1 MSTRD
6 GRVPLLSPSMST
18 QSVRDGYGAIGPT
31 MIKKGVAL
39 EAGQLDQDRAREILY
54 FHRSTFAIDMEV
66 ALRGALASCLVIG
79 FSMSPLVHML
89 PLAYQSREV
98 LCMVGFWLIM
108 TIWKD
113 LGNTLRNAVHGV
125 SGCLL
130 AVINSLVMNSIFP
143 AGAHGAPGNHYS
155 ELVVYLD
162 LAIFVLVVLGLSFP
176 ERTRVFALFY
186 FAMFMMFYMNPESTA
201 AFSRVAVFNLEG
213 TGVVF
218 LAMCVTGTLLAILC
232 VAMPPLTCRNR
243 ALERAKGLT
252 EAMICITNS
261 VLEYYCGTQ
270 RSIVASKWQ
279 SELEMLVG
287 QVYDWETD
295 IVESWWEGFDIGR
308 FGESAVLHSSYAAM
322 IRKCL
327 DTVHGME
334 VSASRED
341 FDDSH
346 QQTVGALKDSMRTA
360 LGSTNRMLNA
370 ILRAVD
376 DGVITEQE
384 DKSLQEHAKIVH
396 EAVEK
401 MCADYKAAKI
411 ELGYSTLKIE
421 LLEEDF
427 FVFCMATYATHVC
440 DFASQKHVPKSG
452 HFFFGFRDRLLPC
465 FFADVS
471 REHVN
476 FIIRG
481 SLAFALA
488 FFIAVQ
494 TGYILKAYHFNYLLP
509 GTVAL
514 ILSRHSGSA
523 LLKNLGRMQAVVLG
537 LVLPLVVIGVLP
549 VCSPLGKIIL
559 FVLAFCFFAA
569 CLYVHLAAGQSGPN
583 HVQYGFLA
591 MLMAAFGAT
600 AFFQPCLGSQ
610 VSGNAQGI
618 AVFMRIMVTVS
629 AIFMVFSIDFALAYE
644 RPSAATHEAL
654 VGCMKGIKSRLTN
667 ALRGKPV
674 DEDVEYHILMDQMHL
689 AKDSC
694 QEASL
699 EPRYWRSPFNA
710 DLVHTMIEWCHK
722 IRLDVRAIEDA
733 LSTNNGVADG
743 ATMNMVM
750 CLNSHSE
757 YRKMVESIE
766 EIFDATIDLVSD
778 VVQHE
783 STEPNKGHERFAPSD
798 PSMACLQELIAALN
812 DSSHFHN
819 VISACEQAL
828 VNKALSGKMCVILL
842 MLQSVA
848 DNLLQVAQTALSS
861 V

>member
-1 MSTRD
+1 MSARD
-6 GRVPLLSPSMST
+6 GRVPLLSPSIST
-18 QSVRDGYGAIGPT
+18 QSQGGYGAIDPN
-31 MIKKGVAL
+31 MIKKGVVL
-39 EAGQLDQDRAREILY
+39 DAGEQDQDRAREILY
-54 FHRSTFAIDMEV
+54 FHRSTFAVDMEV

-98 LCMVGFWLIM
+98 LCMIGFWLIM

-113 LGNTLRNAVHGV
+113 FGNTLRNAVHGV

-130 AVINSLVMNSIFP
+130 AVINSLAMNSIYP
-143 AGAHGAPGNHYS
+143 GGAHGAPGNHYN

-162 LAIFVLVVLGLSFP
+162 LAIFVLIILGLSFP

-186 FAMFMMFYMNPESTA
+186 FAMFMMFFMNPESTA
-201 AFSRVAVFNLEG
+201 AFSRVAVFNVEG

-218 LAMCVTGTLLAILC
+218 LAMCVTGTLLALLS
-232 VAMPPLTCRNR
+232 VAMPPLTCRDR

-252 EAMICITNS
+252 EAMICITCS

-287 QVYDWETD
+287 QVYDWESD
-295 IVESWWEGFDIGR
+295 IAQSWWEGFDIGPL
-308 FGESAVLHSSYAAM
+308 GESSMLHQSYAAL

-346 QQTVGALKDSMRTA
+346 QQTVGALKDSMRAA
-360 LGSTNRMLNA
+360 LSSTNRMLNA
-370 ILRAVD
+370 ILRAVE
-376 DGVITEQE
+376 DGIITEQE
-384 DKSLQEHAKIVH
+384 DKLLQEHAANVH

-401 MCADYKAAKI
+401 MCTEYKVSKS
-411 ELGYSTLKIE
+411 ELGFSSLKID

-427 FVFCMATYATHVC
+427 FIFCMATYATHVC
-440 DFASQKHVPKSG
+440 DFAKRQHVPQSG
-452 HFFFGFRDRLLPC
+452 HFLVGFRDRLLPC
-465 FFADVS
+465 FFVDIS

-481 SLAFALA
+481 SLAFAFA
-488 FFIAVQ
+488 FFVAVQ

-549 VCSPLGKIIL
+549 VCAPAGKIIL
-559 FVLAFCFFAA
+559 FALAFCFFAA

-629 AIFMVFSIDFALAYE
+629 AIFLVFSIDFALAYE

-654 VGCMKGIKSRLTN
+654 VGCMKGIKSRLVN

-674 DEDVEYHILMDQMHL
+674 DEEVEYHMLMEQLHL
-689 AKDSC
+689 ATDSC

-710 DLVHTMIEWCHK
+710 DLVHAMIEWCHK
-722 IRLDVRAIEDA
+722 VRLDVRAVEDA
-733 LSTNNGVADG
+733 LSTNNGVEDG

-750 CLNSHSE
+750 CLNTHEE
-757 YRKMVESIE
+757 YRNMVEAIE
-766 EIFDATIDLVSD
+766 DIFDATINLVSE

-783 STEPNKGHERFAPSD
+783 STEPNKGHERFAPRD
-798 PSMACLQELIAALN
+798 PGMTCLQELIAALN
-812 DSSHFHN
+812 DSSHFHTI
-819 VISACEQAL
+819 ISADEQAL

-842 MLQSVA
+842 MLQSIA
-848 DNLLQVAQTALSS
+848 DNLLQVAQTALSA